1 MSSHPARV
9 LMLVTALHFATH
21 MYSTFLNPLN
31 TELKEFFGLELDQ
44 SVTFFQTLYL
54 VVYAAGNL
62 IAGALCTR
70 FPARALLALG
80 PFLNGLA
87 VAGMFCLRP
96 GQYAGMCAL
105 VALGALGGGL
115 YHPVANVL
123 LTETFLEHRGRAL
136 GISGFGASLSFVV
149 APWSAYALVRY
160 AGWSWQHVT
169 LMYGVAGAAC
179 GALTYFVVPDDR
191 RSAAERGAL
200 SDPAAAAPPSL
211 RAVLL
216 FAGLGVLTVAGREM
230 AGWGVPVITRQYSD
244 VAFGEATG
252 AWYVNAG
259 FLLAMM
265 SLPGVLA
272 QPLAGRWSDKL
283 GRERVMGVSLAVVAA
298 AVFALPRLGPEYVV
312 FAYVVAGGFISASVP
327 AFEALLADRT
337 PLRYRGL
344 VFGFAITAA
353 IGSGALGPV
362 LSGAAADA
370 GGRTPAAYANAFTLL
385 ACLVAFSAVM
395 AWTLKPAA
403 RRLGLLGNPGPG

>member
-1 MSSHPARV
+1 
-9 LMLVTALHFATH
+9 
-21 MYSTFLNPLN
+21 
-31 TELKEFFGLELDQ
+31 
-44 SVTFFQTLYL
+44 
-54 VVYAAGNL
+54 
-62 IAGALCTR
+62 
-70 FPARALLALG
+70 
-80 PFLNGLA
+80 
-87 VAGMFCLRP
+87 
-96 GQYAGMCAL
+96 
-105 VALGALGGGL
+105 
-115 YHPVANVL
+115 
-123 LTETFLEHRGRAL
+123 
-136 GISGFGASLSFVV
+136 
-149 APWSAYALVRY
+149 
-160 AGWSWQHVT
+160 
-169 LMYGVAGAAC
+169 
-179 GALTYFVVPDDR
+179 
-191 RSAAERGAL
+191 
-200 SDPAAAAPPSL
+200 
-211 RAVLL
+211 
-216 FAGLGVLTVAGREM
+216 
-230 AGWGVPVITRQYSD
+230 VPVITRQYSD

-370 GGRTPAAYANAFTLL
+370 GGRTPSAYANASRCWP
-385 ACLVAFSAVM
+385 AWWPSA
-395 AWTLKPAA
+395 P
-403 RRLGLLGNPGPG
+403 